1 MRTLYDLLGALP
13 DDDAEGLRT
22 AFRKAAKATHPDLNP
37 DNPDAALRFRQLV
50 RAYDILSDEEQ
61 RAAYDQL
68 LAIATRPLPST
79 SKRVYEKLRIFA
91 SSTIAATIIS
101 GVLIASYA
109 VMGNISPA
117 PATAEDWVKT
127 TARVTADVAAA
138 AMGDEPSDRRASM
151 ALASLVVARSPS
163 VPAVKTRGLWTAS
176 ADPTLDLAKSD
187 AEPHR
192 EPGTFAD
199 RGDQGRVFT
208 DFDLAIQRDP
218 GLAAAYLDHAILFYR
233 MRTFG
238 RAFADMGPA
247 KPFANSKQTNA
258 SQANTSQAK
267 PLHAR
272 PLHAKASHA
281 KASHARTSQAK
292 ASQARPSALRQTAP
306 AIHDAPVRR
315 EPMIAAISENR

>member
-13 DDDAEGLRT
+13 DDNAEGLRT

-68 LAIATRPLPST
+68 LAIATRPLPSK

-127 TARVTADVAAA
+127 TARVPADLVAAA
-138 AMGDEPSDRRASM
+138 MPDEPSEGRASM

-163 VPAVKTRGLWTAS
+163 VPAVKTRGLWT

-247 KPFANSKQTNA
+247 KPFANSKQANA
-258 SQANTSQAK
+258 SQAK
-267 PLHAR
+267 PSHAR
-272 PLHAKASHA
+272 PLHARTSQ
-281 KASHARTSQAK
+281 ARTSQAK
-292 ASQARPSALRQTAP
+292 APQARPSALRRTSP
-306 AIHDAPVRR
+306 AVHNAPVRQ
-315 EPMIAAISENR
+315 EPMIAAVTP

>member
-1 MRTLYDLLGALP
+1 MFFDILLSRQSETPRWGSEGELVVSTAMGTLYDLLGALP

-37 DNPDAALRFRQLV
+37 DNPEAALRFRQLV

-68 LAIATRPLPST
+68 LAIATRPLPSK

-127 TARVTADVAAA
+127 TAHVPADLIAA
-138 AMGDEPSDRRASM
+138 AMPDEPSDRRASM
-151 ALASLVVARSPS
+151 ALAGLVVARSPS
-163 VPAVKTRGLWTAS
+163 VPAVKTRGLWTAT
-176 ADPTLDLAKSD
+176 ADPTLHLAKSD
-187 AEPHR
+187 AEPR

-247 KPFANSKQTNA
+247 KPFANSKQATLH
-258 SQANTSQAK
+258 K
-267 PLHAR
+267 PSLHTPGLYAPRLHKPGLPGLQRCVGHLR
-272 PLHAKASHA
+272 PF
-281 KASHARTSQAK
+281 TT
-292 ASQARPSALRQTAP
+292 RPS
-306 AIHDAPVRR
+306 DK
-315 EPMIAAISENR
+315 NR

>member
-50 RAYDILSDEEQ
+50 RAHDILSDEEQ

-68 LAIATRPLPST
+68 LAIATRPPPSK

-109 VMGNISPA
+109 VMGNVSPA
-117 PATAEDWVKT
+117 PATTEAWVKT
-127 TARVTADVAAA
+127 MARAPADVAAA
-138 AMGDEPSDRRASM
+138 AAQDEPYDRHASM
-151 ALASLVVARSPS
+151 ALAGLLVARSAG
-163 VPAVKTRGLWTAS
+163 VPAPTRGVSIAS
-176 ADPTLDLAKSD
+176 VDPTPHLARSD
-187 AEPHR
+187 AEPHS

-238 RAFADMGPA
+238 RAFADMEPA
-247 KPFANSKQTNA
+247 KRFADSK
-258 SQANTSQAK
+258 QAK
-267 PLHAR
+267 P
-272 PLHAKASHA
+272 
-281 KASHARTSQAK
+281 SHARTSQAK
-292 ASQARPSALRQTAP
+292 TSNARTSQAKPSHARTSQARPSVLRQRSP
-306 AIHDAPVRR
+306 AVHNAPVRQ
-315 EPMIAAISENR
+315 EPMIAAVTP

>member
-13 DDDAEGLRT
+13 DDNAEGLRT

-68 LAIATRPLPST
+68 LAIATRPLPSK

-127 TARVTADVAAA
+127 TARVPADLVAAA
-138 AMGDEPSDRRASM
+138 MPDESSDRRASM

-163 VPAVKTRGLWTAS
+163 VPAVKTTGLWTAS
-176 ADPTLDLAKSD
+176 ADPTLHLAKSG

-247 KPFANSKQTNA
+247 KPFANSKQANA
-258 SQANTSQAK
+258 SQAKTSQAK
-267 PLHAR
+267 PSHAR
-272 PLHAKASHA
+272 PLHARTSQ
-281 KASHARTSQAK
+281 ARTSQAK
-292 ASQARPSALRQTAP
+292 APQARPSALRRTSP
-306 AIHDAPVRR
+306 AVHNAPVRQ
-315 EPMIAAISENR
+315 EPMIAAVTP

>member
-13 DDDAEGLRT
+13 DDNAEGLRT

-68 LAIATRPLPST
+68 LAIATRPLPSK

-127 TARVTADVAAA
+127 TAHVPADLIAA
-138 AMGDEPSDRRASM
+138 AMPDEPSDRRARM
-151 ALASLVVARSPS
+151 ALAGLVVARSPS
-163 VPAVKTRGLWTAS
+163 VPAVKTSGLWTAS
-176 ADPTLDLAKSD
+176 ADPTLHLAKSD
-187 AEPHR
+187 AEPR

-218 GLAAAYLDHAILFYR
+218 SLAAAYLDHAILFYR

-247 KPFANSKQTNA
+247 KPFANSN
-258 SQANTSQAK
+258 QANTSQAK
-267 PLHAR
+267 PLHAK

-281 KASHARTSQAK
+281 KASQARTSQAK

-306 AIHDAPVRR
+306 AIHNAPVGR

>member
-13 DDDAEGLRT
+13 DDNAEGLRT

-68 LAIATRPLPST
+68 LAIATRPLPSK

-127 TARVTADVAAA
+127 TARVPADLVAAA
-138 AMGDEPSDRRASM
+138 MPDEPSDRRASM

-163 VPAVKTRGLWTAS
+163 VPAVKTRGLWT

-247 KPFANSKQTNA
+247 RPFANSKQGNA
-258 SQANTSQAK
+258 SQAK
-267 PLHAR
+267 PSHGR
-272 PLHAKASHA
+272 PL
-281 KASHARTSQAK
+281 RAK
-292 ASQARPSALRQTAP
+292 ASQARTSQARTSQARSSALRRTAP
-306 AIHDAPVRR
+306 AVHNAPVRR
-315 EPMIAAISENR
+315 EPMIAAVTP

>member
-50 RAYDILSDEEQ
+50 RAHDILSDEEQ

-68 LAIATRPLPST
+68 LAIATRPPPSK

-109 VMGNISPA
+109 VMGNVSPA
-117 PATAEDWVKT
+117 PATTEAWVKT
-127 TARVTADVAAA
+127 MARAPADVAAA
-138 AMGDEPSDRRASM
+138 AAQDEPYDRHASM
-151 ALASLVVARSPS
+151 ALAGLLVARSAG
-163 VPAVKTRGLWTAS
+163 VPALKTRGVSIAS
-176 ADPTLDLAKSD
+176 VDATPHLARSD
-187 AEPHR
+187 AEPHS

-199 RGDQGRVFT
+199 RGDQGRIFT

-238 RAFADMGPA
+238 NAFADMEPA
-247 KPFANSKQTNA
+247 KRFANSK
-258 SQANTSQAK
+258 QANTSQAK
-267 PLHAR
+267 PSQAKTSQAKPSQAKPSQAKTSQAR
-272 PLHAKASHA
+272 
-281 KASHARTSQAK
+281 ASHAR
-292 ASQARPSALRQTAP
+292 ASHARPSVLRQTSP
-306 AIHDAPVRR
+306 AIHNAPVGR
-315 EPMIAAISENR
+315 EPMIAAVTP